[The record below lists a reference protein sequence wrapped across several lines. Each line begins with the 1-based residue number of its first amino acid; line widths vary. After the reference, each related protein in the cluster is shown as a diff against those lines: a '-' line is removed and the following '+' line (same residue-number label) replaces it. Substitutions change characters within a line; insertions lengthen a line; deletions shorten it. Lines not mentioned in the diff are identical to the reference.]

1 MKGKSEN
8 GRLNDSEHLSLNKRN
23 DFKCALLQAGSDRS
37 LIQNPSPKAP
47 HRLPLR
53 ARRDG
58 CPATSAQQGDE
69 GNRHGVKGA

>member
-8 GRLNDSEHLSLNKRN
+8 GRLNDSERLSLNKRN

-37 LIQNPSPKAP
+37 LIQNPSPQAP
-47 HRLPLR
+47 HGLHLR
-53 ARRDG
+53 ATDP
-58 CPATSAQQGDE
+58 CPATSVQQGDE